1 MTRRKH
7 LDSQEYSWA
16 SKLTSQQPLLSAA
29 LRRQLRQHFGRIGG
43 VRAGGRPP
51 VPKITHSARGRAS
64 MRLPAELPNL
74 LVDEGSRR
82 LALVHLEEAAAAR
95 SRVAS
100 SSDTE
105 ALHDYRVAL
114 RRLRSCLRAYD
125 KHLRS
130 SVSRKKLRQLR
141 RLARGTN
148 RSRDL
153 EVHLAWLGEQR
164 DRFGEAEQP
173 GASWILGRLTAAQR
187 RAWDD
192 LLRLDRKLFPK
203 VHDRLVVRLSAFR
216 ATIRL
221 DADPSRRSTAAVAAS
236 RVRAASRRLKSR
248 LLAIR
253 GYSSAA
259 EIHRAR
265 IAAKRLRYLLE
276 PFAGGIPGGDVVI
289 DRLKTLQDDLGD
301 VHDAHVF
308 VAELRESLP
317 EAEST
322 ASSGPDVLP
331 GLRALMASLRL
342 RGFQAFAKT
351 SPAWLGD
358 RAEPFFGEIDVI
370 ADAIAGL
377 AGQGQEIERKFLLT
391 GLPSLDK
398 AGGPI
403 EIEQGYLPGER
414 VIERL
419 RRIRSGGRVELV
431 RTVKEG
437 SGLTRLEVEE
447 AVMPDVFERLW
458 PLTDGRRLRK
468 RRYRIAEGTLT
479 WEIDEFL
486 DRDLVLAEVELPG
499 QQTEIRIPEWLQPHL
514 DREVTEDTAYSNVH
528 LAASSSS
535 VSQGVPVTSNPGVYP
550 GGEPPKRRPPASP
563 ARSRTGRR

>member
-1 MTRRKH
+1 
-7 LDSQEYSWA
+7 
-16 SKLTSQQPLLSAA
+16 
-29 LRRQLRQHFGRIGG
+29 
-43 VRAGGRPP
+43 
-51 VPKITHSARGRAS
+51 
-64 MRLPAELPNL
+64 MRLPAGLPSL
-74 LVDEGSRR
+74 LVHEGSRR

-95 SRVAS
+95 TRLAS

-114 RRLRSCLRAYD
+114 RRLRSCLRAYR
-125 KHLRS
+125 KPLRS

-164 DRFGEAEQP
+164 DRIGEAEQP
-173 GASWILGRLTAAQR
+173 GAAWILDRLTAAKR
-187 RAWDD
+187 RAWEDM
-192 LLRLDRKLFPK
+192 LRRDEVLFPK
-203 VHDRLVVRLSAFR
+203 VHDRLLVRLSAFR

-221 DADPSRRSTAAVAAS
+221 DTDQSRRSTAAVAA
-236 RVRAASRRLKSR
+236 RCVRAASKRMKSR
-248 LLAIR
+248 LLAIH

-276 PFAGGIPGGDVVI
+276 PFADGITGGDAVI

-308 VAELRESLP
+308 EAELRKSLS
-317 EAEST
+317 EAEGA
-322 ASSGPDVLP
+322 ASSGTDLLP

-342 RGFQAFAKT
+342 RGVQAFAKV

-358 RAEPFFGEIDVI
+358 GAAPFWREIDVI
-370 ADAIAGL
+370 ADAVAGL

-391 GLPSLDK
+391 GLPPMDK
-398 AGGPI
+398 AEGPV

-419 RRIRSGGRVELV
+419 RRIRSGGSVELV

-437 SGLTRLEVEE
+437 SGLTRLEIEE
-447 AVMPDVFERLW
+447 VVLPDVFERLW

-468 RRYRIAEGTLT
+468 RRYRISEGTLT

-486 DRDLVLAEVELPG
+486 DRDLVLAEVELSD

-514 DREVTEDTAYSNVH
+514 DREVTEDAAYSNVH
-528 LAASSSS
+528 LASSSS
-535 VSQGVPVTSNPGVYP
+535 VRPGVPVTSNLGASP
-550 GGEPPKRRPPASP
+550 GGEPPK
-563 ARSRTGRR
+563 

>member
-1 MTRRKH
+1 
-7 LDSQEYSWA
+7 
-16 SKLTSQQPLLSAA
+16 
-29 LRRQLRQHFGRIGG
+29 
-43 VRAGGRPP
+43 
-51 VPKITHSARGRAS
+51 
-64 MRLPAELPNL
+64 MRLPATLPSL
-74 LVDEGSRR
+74 LVDEGTRR
-82 LALVHLEEAAAAR
+82 LALAHLEDATTAR
-95 SRVAS
+95 SRLAS

-114 RRLRSCLRAYD
+114 RRLRSCLRAYG

-130 SVSRKKLRQLR
+130 TVSRKKLRQLR
-141 RLARGTN
+141 RLARSTN

-153 EVHLAWLGEQR
+153 EVHLGWLVEQR
-164 DRFGEAEQP
+164 ERIGEAEQP
-173 GASWILGRLTAAQR
+173 GVSWILGRLTVDKR

-192 LLRLDRKLFPK
+192 MLRLDGMLFPK
-203 VHDRLVVRLSAFR
+203 VHDRLVVQLSAFR
-216 ATIRL
+216 ATIHL
-221 DADPSRRSTAAVAAS
+221 DTDLSRRSTAAATSS
-236 RVRAASRRLKSR
+236 RVRAASRRLRSR
-248 LLAIR
+248 LRAIHD
-253 GYSSAA
+253 YSSAA
-259 EIHRAR
+259 AIHRAR

-276 PFAGGIPGGDVVI
+276 PFAGGVPGGDAFI

-308 VAELRESLP
+308 LAELRESLP
-317 EAEST
+317 EAEGM
-322 ASSGPDVLP
+322 ASSGTDVLT
-331 GLRALMASLRL
+331 GLEALMASIRA
-342 RGFQAFAKT
+342 RGFQAFAKI

-358 RAEPFFGEIDVI
+358 TAEPFFAEIDTI

-391 GLPSLDK
+391 GLPSLDG
-398 AGGPI
+398 AEGPV

-419 RRIRSGGRVELV
+419 RRIRFDGGVELV

-437 SGLTRLEVEE
+437 SGLTRLEIEE
-447 AVMPDVFERLW
+447 VVTPDVFARFW

-499 QQTEIRIPEWLQPHL
+499 QLTEVRIPEWLQPHV

-528 LAASSSS
+528 LASSNSAS
-535 VSQGVPVTSNPGVYP
+535 
-550 GGEPPKRRPPASP
+550 
-563 ARSRTGRR
+563 